1 MVKMS
6 KMCDYLLELEP
17 SSRILNG
24 LRNTENTES
33 PVRRKLQTVS
43 ERGDEYMY

>member
-1 MVKMS
+1 MG
-6 KMCDYLLELEP
+6 KMCDYLLGLEP

-24 LRNTENTES
+24 LRNTENTAS

-43 ERGDEYMY
+43 ARGDEYTY

>member
-1 MVKMS
+1 MS

-17 SSRILNG
+17 SRILNG

-33 PVRRKLQTVS
+33 PVGRKLPTVS